1 MCVQPNSPWYGD
13 RVSLGVST
21 LLQGWFLIKLE
32 PSGWSPSRGGQGE
45 EGRLLTFAAAP
56 HTNTARPEGQY
67 SAGLVNNGPLNPY
80 TGSQQPTRQTRGSV
94 YTCTLAWTLALIVVT
109 MAGRIN
115 SGHSQYRDQT
125 RALTVKVF
133 IF

>member
-1 MCVQPNSPWYGD
+1 MFNQIVLGMGTEYPWVCLLFSRGGF
-13 RVSLGVST
+13 SLS
-21 LLQGWFLIKLE
+21 
-32 PSGWSPSRGGQGE
+32 WSQVDGAPAGGGQGE

-109 MAGRIN
+109 IAGRIN

-125 RALTVKVF
+125 RALTVKVS